1 MKKKEK
7 KMNMNIKLN
16 ENIKVMKIRL
26 IIKNL
31 EKNYQ

>member
-7 KMNMNIKLN
+7 KMNINIKLN

>member
-1 MKKKEK
+1 MEK
-7 KMNMNIKLN
+7 KGKKMNIKLN
-16 ENIKVMKIRL
+16 ENMKVMKIRS